1 MAKLER
7 IVLYFDDGSE
17 HTVVDGYTAVYANAE
32 RAKRA
37 NEKEP
42 WDKEP
47 PRGRGQNRGKPG
59 ARDMGKDDSSGDL
72 NPRCYVIHDTIICP

>member
-1 MAKLER
+1 MAKLAK
-7 IVLYFDDGSE
+7 IVLHFDDGSE
-17 HTVVDGYTAVYANAE
+17 HEVAEGYTAVYANAA

-47 PRGRGQNRGKPG
+47 RRGRGGP
-59 ARDMGKDDSSGDL
+59 RDMGKDDSSRD
-72 NPRCYVIHDTIICP
+72 NPRCYIHNGAVICP